1 MKKRVLGCGWTDGWM
16 KRMDGGD
23 ETRDSLDKLNPADVE
38 DTKLAPPSSPRTA
51 TVAEIGR
58 K

>member
-1 MKKRVLGCGWTDGWM
+1 MKKRVLGCRWNGRM

-23 ETRDSLDKLNPADVE
+23 ETRDSLDKLDPADVE
-38 DTKLAPPSSPRTA
+38 DTKLAPPSSPRTT
-51 TVAEIGR
+51 TVAEVGQ